1 MPRTDEEIYAYMSY
15 YNATADRKWAFENLC
30 RCEHKTPEEIREI
43 CRKEGERVKKF
54 DTELKEAVIRDRLA
68 GVPVSKI
75 AAEQGLTPK
84 QVENIYTV
92 WKQKQKA
99 LETADNPPKIA
110 EKIPYKKPE
119 IIEPPKTAK
128 PKVPPTRDD
137 YWYAVIEELREF
149 ATGVLGAG
157 LTVVRAKADA
167 KEEMAAIVVKT
178 ADGRKVGLSML
189 TIADE

>member
-1 MPRTDEEIYAYMSY
+1 MPRTDEEIYAYMQY
-15 YNATADRKWAFENLC
+15 YNTTTDRKWAFENLC
-30 RCEHKTPEEIREI
+30 RTEHKTPEEVKEI
-43 CRKEGERVKKF
+43 CRKEGERVMKY
-54 DTELKEAVIRDRLA
+54 DQQLKEAVIRDRLA
-68 GVPVSKI
+68 GIPASRI
-75 AAEQGLTPK
+75 AVEQGLTEK

-92 WKQKQKA
+92 WKQKQKK
-99 LETADNPPKIA
+99 LETADKPPQIV

-119 IIEPPKTAK
+119 TIKPPQIAK
-128 PKVPPTRDD
+128 PTTQPTRDD

-149 ATGVLGAG
+149 AMGVLGAG

>member
-15 YNATADRKWAFENLC
+15 YNTTTDRKWAFENLC
-30 RCEHKTPEEIREI
+30 RVEHKTPEEIKEI
-43 CRKEGERVKKF
+43 CKREGEKVKKYS
-54 DTELKEAVIRDRLA
+54 DSVKNAVICDRLKGIPA
-68 GVPVSKI
+68 SRI
-75 AAEQGLTPK
+75 ACEQGLTTK
-84 QVENIYTV
+84 QVENIFTMY
-92 WKQKQKA
+92 KQKQKT
-99 LETADNPPKIA
+99 LETADNPPQIA
-110 EKIPYKKPE
+110 EKK
-119 IIEPPKTAK
+119 PPKTAK
-128 PKVPPTRDD
+128 PTVPPTQDD

-157 LTVVRAKADA
+157 TIVVRAKADA